1 MILAIQALSATV
13 TAIVYGV
20 AFGLFILAGL
30 SGAGR
35 WKGPSMLFVGFGLA
49 AFVFPLFWN
58 SLAIS

>member
-1 MILAIQALSATV
+1 VILAVQGLSPTAQ
-13 TAIVYGV
+13 AIVYGL

-30 SGAGR
+30 SGAER

>member
-1 MILAIQALSATV
+1 MILAIHVLSATV
-13 TAIVYGV
+13 TTVVYGV

-35 WKGPSMLFVGFGLA
+35 WKGPSMLFVGLGLA

>member
-1 MILAIQALSATV
+1 MILAIQGLSATAQ
-13 TAIVYGV
+13 AIVYGI

-35 WKGPSMLFVGFGLA
+35 WKGPSMLFVGLGLA

-58 SLAIS
+58 SLALS